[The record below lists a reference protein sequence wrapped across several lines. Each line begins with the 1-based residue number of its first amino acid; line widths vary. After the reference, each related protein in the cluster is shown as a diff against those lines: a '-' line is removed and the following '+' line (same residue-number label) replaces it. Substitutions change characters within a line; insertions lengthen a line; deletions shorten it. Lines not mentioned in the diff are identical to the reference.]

1 MSEKDIQ
8 IMLDALYSIRG
19 LLNSEIE
26 TTTDRRELAAL
37 TVARAGLSDTIASL
51 AVLLPSLPRTGEDN

>member
-8 IMLDALYSIRG
+8 IMLDALYSMRG

-26 TTTDRRELAAL
+26 TATDRRRLAA
-37 TVARAGLSDTIASL
+37 VRAARVGLSETITNLTA
-51 AVLLPSLPRTGEDN
+51 LLPSLPRTGEDN